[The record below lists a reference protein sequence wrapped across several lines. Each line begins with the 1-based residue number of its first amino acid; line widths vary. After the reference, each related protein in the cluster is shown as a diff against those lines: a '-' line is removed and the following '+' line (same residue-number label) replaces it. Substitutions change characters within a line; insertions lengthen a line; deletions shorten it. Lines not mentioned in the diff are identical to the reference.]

1 MSPFEAY
8 QLYMAIKQHF
18 TTGYDYFKYNG
29 KTNVKRESFN
39 DRNDVYLFAKLAK
52 HRDPK
57 GLLVSNFIVNSKVWS
72 RELVSSTEC
81 EQIYIEWLKRQQSL
95 SHTIRSD
102 LSKLL
107 EDFNSNFIVNAKGQH
122 PKLLQLY
129 MANKIQPETLCV
141 LVKMTAC
148 LSYWS
153 RQMEGDIIWEE
164 YKKFILKYTPFI
176 EYNADKIKEIVVDFF
191 SQ

>member
-1 MSPFEAY
+1 MTPFEAF
-8 QLYMAIKQHF
+8 QLYMAVKNHF
-18 TTGYDYFKYNG
+18 TTDYYDYFKYNG

-39 DRNDVYLFAKLAK
+39 NRNDVYLFAKLAR

-57 GLLVSNFIVNSKVWS
+57 GLLVSNLIINSKVWS
-72 RELVSSTEC
+72 RELVFSTEC
-81 EQIYIEWLKRQQSL
+81 EQIYVEWLKRQQSL
-95 SHTIRSD
+95 SHTIKSD

-107 EDFNSNFIVNAKGQH
+107 DDFNSNFIVSNKGQQ
-122 PKLLQLY
+122 PKILQLY

-153 RQMEGDIIWEE
+153 KQMEGDIIWEE

-176 EYNADKIKEIVVDFF
+176 EYNAEKIKEIVIDFF
-191 SQ
+191 S